1 MRVRRERQHQQQSG
15 LHAKFA
21 QRSMQPQACTRRKKV
36 KGSESRT
43 TKRPSLS
50 LAARL
55 TKVWLECRKGGCDL
69 FRDRMPQMRLGKVS
83 ISGPNLADLRAT
95 DKSDTPG
102 RAVST
107 QNTRAPQ
114 LSTQI
119 QIGCAPDRAGG
130 RNLSRS
136 CASVCPNRKH
146 TPPAHATML
155 AMREHSIVSP
165 WWHGSFDPMGVEP
178 PHLRTPDLLYSHVTL
193 WAPHK
198 Q

>member
-1 MRVRRERQHQQQSG
+1 MVAFSPHR
-15 LHAKFA
+15 A
-21 QRSMQPQACTRRKKV
+21 
-36 KGSESRT
+36 
-43 TKRPSLS
+43 
-50 LAARL
+50 
-55 TKVWLECRKGGCDL
+55 
-69 FRDRMPQMRLGKVS
+69 
-83 ISGPNLADLRAT
+83 SGPHLADLRAT

-107 QNTRAPQ
+107 QNTRAP

-155 AMREHSIVSP
+155 AMREHSVVSP
-165 WWHGSFDPMGVEP
+165 WWHWSLAPARLLFHVSATFLYFFRTTTPQLSRNFRESFSHRPHRGSKGQVLSASFWRESSLFALLDKN
-178 PHLRTPDLLYSHVTL
+178 PDF
-193 WAPHK
+193 
-198 Q
+198 